1 MADFYSRMQQT
12 ANKLLIGKGQA
23 ITLTNVAPGV
33 YDPATGQTAAATTTV
48 QTGTGTIMDYDIKQA
63 GIFNSP
69 GSLIREGDKQLLLS
83 ALNTAGAELTAP
95 DIGDIVVGSGTTFTV
110 EQVKSIAPAGTVVM
124 FDINLRGV

>member
-1 MADFYSRMQQT
+1 MQKT

-23 ITLTNVAPGV
+23 VTLSNVVPGV
-33 YDPATGQTAAATTTV
+33 YDPATGGTSAATTTV
-48 QTGTGTIMDYDIKQA
+48 QTGTGTIMDYGVRQA

-83 ALNTAGAELTAP
+83 ALNTAGAEITAP
-95 DIGDIVVGSGTTFTV
+95 DIGDIVVGSGKTFTV

>member
-1 MADFYSRMQQT
+1 MTFYSRMQQT
-12 ANKLLIGKGQA
+12 ANKLLIGKGQPV
-23 ITLTNVAPGV
+23 TLTNVVPGV
-33 YDPATGQTAAATTTV
+33 YDPATGGTAASTTTV
-48 QTGTGTIMDYDIKQA
+48 QTGTGTIMDYDIRQA

-83 ALNTAGAELTAP
+83 ALNTAGSEITAP
-95 DIGDIVVGSGTTFTV
+95 DIGDTVVASGKTFTV